1 MGNKNIFNL
10 NSLFP
15 FKLQLIGCE
24 VTETEPKA
32 GRSEE
37 PGASV
42 HILEPLT
49 QQHSRNTSKQS
60 HSDRVSKVK

>member
-49 QQHSRNTSKQS
+49 Q
-60 HSDRVSKVK
+60 